1 MSNIKKQNT
10 KAVKKD
16 TAAKK
21 SKKTTTTKKT
31 TTAKAATKTSAVQS
45 NENQVAKKNRNFD
58 LKMAFY
64 LVIAIII
71 LLIIYF
77 VSSKKPKAPTLTNE
91 NNVISE
97 MLSGDATVN
106 ENAYSLNLPS
116 TFKLFRQGNA
126 NSSGPATILNVLSFY
141 GKDSMFT
148 EEIVEG
154 MKSLHSTYH
163 KGTCV
168 NQFKEIFSTIR
179 FKYYDDTTYRNIPQL
194 QNVEVGLKLIE
205 ESVKAGYPVVVG
217 WNKKPGHWSM
227 VIGYD
232 NKSTADTSDDVITM
246 ADPDNSK
253 GISNVNA
260 SEFDEKWTFGD
271 FFVEEPAAHA
281 KSNKCFLILDKY
293 N

>member
-16 TAAKK
+16 TVAKK
-21 SKKTTTTKKT
+21 TKKT
-31 TTAKAATKTSAVQS
+31 TTAKVATKVSSAKS
-45 NENQVAKKNRNFD
+45 NEKQAAKKNRNFD

-64 LVIAIII
+64 LVIAIIV

-77 VSSKKPKAPTLTNE
+77 VSFKKPKAPTLTNE

-97 MLSGDATVN
+97 MLSGDTAVN

-141 GKDSMFT
+141 GKDGVFT
-148 EEIVEG
+148 EEIVES
-154 MKSLHSTYH
+154 MKSQHAKYH

-168 NQFKEIFSTIR
+168 NQFKEIFSTLK
-179 FKYYDDTTYRNIPQL
+179 FKFYDDSSYQNIPQL

-217 WNKKPGHWSM
+217 WNKKPGHWSL
-227 VIGYD
+227 VVGYD
-232 NKSTADTSDDVITM
+232 NKSTADSSDDVITM

-271 FFVEEPAAHA
+271 FFVEDPAAHA

-293 N
+293 Y